1 MRSTRIRLELLEI
14 HPLLTSLKPQTAEF
28 RGPGVRRQ
36 FDDNTDDFDMDM
48 DQRTRGL
55 GGRAGRIILLGDG
68 TEVLTDSDEHEI
80 MDHESEEEDLESH
93 AVPGSDRPSEG
104 NRSKREGTP
113 GPEPATRDGSEL
125 PKTPDTPPLP
135 ASNQKVEPTIKQA
148 ADEPSKEAAE

>member
-1 MRSTRIRLELLEI
+1 MVRSAEI
-14 HPLLTSLKPQTAEF
+14 HPLITSLNIKTAEF
-28 RGPGVRRQ
+28 RGPGVRRTY
-36 FDDNTDDFDMDM
+36 DDNADDFDLDM

-93 AVPGSDRPSEG
+93 AVPGSDRPGEG
-104 NRSKREGTP
+104 NRSEREGTP
-113 GPEPATRDGSEL
+113 GPEPATKEGSEP
-125 PKTPDTPPLP
+125 PKAESTPPP
-135 ASNQKVEPTIKQA
+135 SKSNESTEPTIKQA

>member
-1 MRSTRIRLELLEI
+1 MI
-14 HPLLTSLKPQTAEF
+14 SLKPKAAEF

-36 FDDNTDDFDMDM
+36 YDDNADDFDMDM

-93 AVPGSDRPSEG
+93 AVPGSDQAGEG
-104 NRSKREGTP
+104 NRSEREGTP

-125 PKTPDTPPLP
+125 PKTESTPPVS
-135 ASNQKVEPTIKQA
+135 ASNPKVEPTIKQA